1 MEKNR
6 PDVTVVEKKTVKCQM
21 TDPSFLFDTRV
32 KKKGTKNMVQ
42 TLWKLKNVEV
52 VFEAL
57 GTVLGRLRN

>member
-32 KKKGTKNMVQ
+32 KKKGTNI
-42 TLWKLKNVEV
+42 VEV
-52 VFEAL
+52 KERRSCF
-57 GTVLGRLRN
+57 